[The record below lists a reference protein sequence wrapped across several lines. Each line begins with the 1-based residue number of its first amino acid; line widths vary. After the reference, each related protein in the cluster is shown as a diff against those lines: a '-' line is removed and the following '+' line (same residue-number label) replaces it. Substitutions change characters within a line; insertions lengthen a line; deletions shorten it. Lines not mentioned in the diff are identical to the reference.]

1 MDKHSQT
8 LYLNPPIAMSSRY
21 GPVDHTG
28 RGIEVFKNASTC
40 PSFSVASKFIVFPM
54 ILVIIGLSVLVGLKF
69 GGVLDDDKIEKGY
82 AYFRITATEA
92 SSANPNITVLTSRLM
107 AVYITEDAT
116 ADLDKGHRELLWIHP
131 TCINKTFGTCNAT
144 ALAAINLLDS
154 ASGLKTALASLGQ
167 NRTIK
172 ANVAYHYM
180 RFYTCDL
187 ADTADAATTT
197 FSYKSGNMNVT
208 KSFRDTRCNFTSTA
222 INPPI
227 NVQTEQG
234 VIVTA
239 SFNASAVAVESVSEP
254 VATAFANLTK
264 SGPHATKYYTM
275 NYPVWTGSFYQ
286 CNTTTTP
293 AFALACAP

>member
-1 MDKHSQT
+1 MPS
-8 LYLNPPIAMSSRY
+8 Y
-21 GPVDHTG
+21 GHLGRTG
-28 RGIEVFKNASTC
+28 RGTDVFKNASTC
-40 PSFSVASKFIVFPM
+40 PSFSIASKYIFIPM
-54 ILVIIGLSVLVGLKF
+54 LLIIIGLSVLVGLKF

-82 AYFRITATEA
+82 AFFRITATEA
-92 SSANPNITVLTSRLM
+92 SSANPNITVLTSRLV
-107 AVYITEDAT
+107 AVYLAEDAT

-131 TCINKTFGTCNAT
+131 TCINKTFETCNAT

-172 ANVAYHYM
+172 ANVPYRFM
-180 RFYTCDL
+180 RLYTCNL
-187 ADTADAATTT
+187 ADTADAATAT
-197 FSYKSGNMNVT
+197 FSYRSGNMNVT
-208 KSFRDTRCNFTSTA
+208 KAFRDTRCNFTSLA

-239 SFNASAVAVESVSEP
+239 SFNASAVAIESVSEP

-264 SGPHATKYYTM
+264 SGPHTSRWYTM

-293 AFALACAP
+293 AFALSCAP